1 MKTRLLAACV
11 LAGLLVAATAHAA
24 VITPLNR
31 DPAGSGLNDPT
42 AAAPV
47 GGNPGTTI
55 GEQRRIAYQ
64 FAADLW
70 GAVLQ
75 SNVEI
80 RVAASFQPLS
90 CTATAGVLGSAG
102 PWHVFREFDNAPLA
116 GAWYH
121 SALADAF
128 AGEDLAA
135 GEPAPDDIDINSRF
149 NANLGT
155 PGCLQ
160 ASGWYYGLDGN
171 TPGGRSI
178 SSTW

>member
-47 GGNPGTTI
+47 GGNPGNTI

-80 RVAASFQPLS
+80 RVAASFQPSLRR
-90 CTATAGVLGSAG
+90 THA
-102 PWHVFREFDNAPLA
+102 R
-116 GAWYH
+116 
-121 SALADAF
+121 
-128 AGEDLAA
+128 
-135 GEPAPDDIDINSRF
+135 INRI
-149 NANLGT
+149 
-155 PGCLQ
+155 
-160 ASGWYYGLDGN
+160 
-171 TPGGRSI
+171 GRSVVVPAASLPMCRWGLQTGCRRSPAGRRCGAPAG
-178 SSTW
+178 SSSADCR